1 MELVTDIKA
10 YAKVTIEKEYSQVG
24 GGALP
29 LERIETRVLTIE
41 PKEMAVNEL
50 EKGLRMAKTPV
61 IGRIVR
67 DRYLIDVRTVFDE
80 QLPVLAGMLIGV
92 LSGGDG
98 S

>member
-1 MELVTDIKA
+1 M
-10 YAKVTIEKEYSQVG
+10 
-24 GGALP
+24 
-29 LERIETRVLTIE
+29 LTIE